1 MIYLQRTRWVIARP
15 RRRVDA
21 TNEPPAFVRRLR
33 ECDRV
38 CVCVVCSTR
47 IRVRARHVRRNRC
60 TVAVAVTIV
69 RRTRNRAAQDRGA
82 SREDRSRAREAAGA
96 DASSQRSTKPA
107 VRRGRPRFVAGTTS
121 AKRWRAGR
129 FSKRAGGSRKQR
141 WHQNANGMTVLD
153 QPRHG
158 GESSERRVLDL
169 RHVTSPL
176 VADVISDLDPK
187 GDGTK
192 TYVDP
197 SRRGSFVSN
206 ESRRRRRR
214 SSRTTTSER
223 WPVTRSHGT
232 GTSSTVRRS
241 IRKTNGSFRSIRPD
255 REGRRRHSGSASQPR
270 RLPDG
275 YRESNAAGDVR
286 RRRRSLSFGC
296 PDILRLF
303 TMTTDYADSTI
314 YLEFNS
320 LGRSSTDR

>member
-1 MIYLQRTRWVIARP
+1 MRRLLDTDLRTRKARP
-15 RRRVDA
+15 AEPLHRRRRRHYRPTHPKPCRPRSWRFARRSKPRAGGCRRRRVVA
-21 TNEPPAFVRRLR
+21 TI
-33 ECDRV
+33 D
-38 CVCVVCSTR
+38 
-47 IRVRARHVRRNRC
+47 
-60 TVAVAVTIV
+60 
-69 RRTRNRAAQDRGA
+69 Q
-82 SREDRSRAREAAGA
+82 
-96 DASSQRSTKPA
+96 
-107 VRRGRPRFVAGTTS
+107 
-121 AKRWRAGR
+121 AGR
-129 FSKRAGGSRKQR
+129 TTRETTVRSGDDIRETVESGPFLEASGRFEKTAMASD
-141 WHQNANGMTVLD
+141 ANGMTVLD

-158 GESSERRVLDL
+158 GESSERCVLEL

-255 REGRRRHSGSASQPR
+255 REGRRRHSGSASRPR